1 MALRL
6 PETEIFIL
14 PHTPEWSI
22 VYAPLKGEL
31 CLIDKASAD
40 ELAGTEPEVYSPEA
54 KELIASLDAPLPSL
68 ERATPIERTARLS
81 LIPNN
86 ICNLHCSY
94 CYSAAGRNNSV
105 IADADLDAG
114 LRWFVDKE
122 RSGGQPLSIFITG
135 GGEPLATWSVTSKAI
150 SLARELADRQG
161 ISLHIALITN
171 GTLLSPDKISFLK
184 DKGCSVGVS
193 FDVLPD
199 VQNANRGH
207 YEVVDRNIRAL
218 LDAGI
223 RTMVNSTI
231 IPSSVERIE
240 EMVGTV
246 ADRYPGLAQYTV
258 EPATGTDLFGTPEA
272 MRSFYDVFFTNYF
285 KAKDIAR
292 RRGVA
297 LRFTFD
303 DSLRGITTR
312 HCPGKFALTPSGR
325 ISACHLVSSPAEP
338 RFEQCVYGRVA
349 DGKVDI
355 DRRRFDELY
364 SRNVGAYPECADCV
378 AKWSC
383 GGECFTR
390 RSTYAPEFMAEV
402 CRFNRAVVERLIKEE
417 ISHAEPAQ

>member
-1 MALRL
+1 MAFRL

-14 PHTPEWSI
+14 PYSSEWSI
-22 VYAPLKGEL
+22 IYAPLTGEL
-31 CLIDKASAD
+31 CLVDKASAD
-40 ELAGTEPEVYSPEA
+40 VLMATDPQAYPPEA
-54 KELIASLDAPLPSL
+54 KELIANLSASRPSL
-68 ERATPIERTARLS
+68 ERNPPIELTTKLS

-86 ICNLHCSY
+86 ICNLRCSY

-105 IADADLDAG
+105 IADADLVAG

-122 RSGGQPLSIFITG
+122 RTHAAPLSIFITG
-135 GGEPLATWSVTSKAI
+135 GGEPLATWPVSSKAI
-150 SLARELADRQG
+150 ILARELADSQG
-161 ISLHIALITN
+161 IALHIALITN
-171 GTLLSPDKISFLK
+171 GTLISPDKISFLK

-272 MRSFYDVFFTNYF
+272 MRRYYDAFLSNYF
-285 KAKDIAR
+285 KAKDISL
-292 RRGVA
+292 RRGVP

-303 DSLRGITTR
+303 DSLRGVTAR

-325 ISACHLVSSPAEP
+325 ISVCHLVSSPAEP
-338 RFEQCVYGRVA
+338 RFGECVYGRVA
-349 DGKVDI
+349 DGEVRI

-390 RSTYAPEFMAEV
+390 RSTYAPEFLAEV
-402 CRFNRAVVERLIKEE
+402 CRFNRAVIERLIKEE
-417 ISHAEPAQ
+417 ISHAHQAQ

>member
-14 PHTPEWSI
+14 PHTSEWSI

-40 ELAGTEPEVYSPEA
+40 ELITASPAAYSPEA
-54 KELIASLDAPLPSL
+54 KEFIASLDAPLPSL
-68 ERATPIERTARLS
+68 ERNPAIERTARLS

-86 ICNLHCSY
+86 ICNLRCSY

-105 IADADLDAG
+105 IADADLEAG
-114 LRWFVDKE
+114 LRWFVDAE
-122 RSGGQPLSIFITG
+122 RTQGAPLSIFITG
-135 GGEPLATWSVTSKAI
+135 GGEPLATWPVTSKAI
-150 SLARELADRQG
+150 ALARELADRQG

-218 LDAGI
+218 LDAGL
-223 RTMVNSTI
+223 RTMVNSTV

-272 MRSFYDVFFTNYF
+272 MRSFYDAFLANYF

-325 ISACHLVSSPAEP
+325 ISACHLVSSPVEP
-338 RFEQCVYGRVA
+338 RFAECTYGRVA
-349 DGKVDI
+349 DVKVDI

-378 AKWSC
+378 AKWIC

>member
-1 MALRL
+1 MAFRL
-6 PETEIFIL
+6 PETEIFIV
-14 PHTPEWSI
+14 PHTSEWSI
-22 VYAPLKGEL
+22 VYAPLAGEL
-31 CLIDKASAD
+31 CLVDKTSAD
-40 ELAGTEPEVYSPEA
+40 ALMNTDPQAYSLEA
-54 KELIASLDAPLPSL
+54 KELIASLSAPLPSL
-68 ERATPIERTARLS
+68 ERNPPIERTTKLS

-86 ICNLHCSY
+86 ICNLRCSY

-105 IADADLDAG
+105 IADAALEAG

-122 RSGGQPLSIFITG
+122 RTHGAPLSIFITG
-135 GGEPLATWSVTSKAI
+135 GGEPLATWPVTSKAL
-150 SLARELADRQG
+150 SLARELADSQS

-171 GTLLSPDKISFLK
+171 GTLLSPDKISLLK
-184 DKGCSVGVS
+184 DMGCAVGVS
-193 FDVLPD
+193 FDVLTD
-199 VQNANRGH
+199 IQNANRGH

-246 ADRYPGLAQYTV
+246 ADRYYGLAQYTV

-272 MRSFYDVFFTNYF
+272 MRRFYDAFLTNYL

-292 RRGVA
+292 RRGVP

-303 DSLRGITTR
+303 DALRGITVR
-312 HCPGKFALTPSGR
+312 HCPGKFALTASGR
-325 ISACHLVSSPAEP
+325 ISVCHLVSSPAEP
-338 RFEQCVYGRVA
+338 RFDQCVYGRVA

-364 SRNVGAYPECADCV
+364 SRNVGAYPECTDCV

>member
-40 ELAGTEPEVYSPEA
+40 ELESTDPEIYSPEV
-54 KELIASLDAPLPSL
+54 KDFIASLDSPQPSL

-105 IADADLDAG
+105 IADADLETG
-114 LRWFVDKE
+114 LRWFVDAE
-122 RSGGQPLSIFITG
+122 RTQGAPLSIFITG

-150 SLARELADRQG
+150 ALARELADSQG
-161 ISLHIALITN
+161 ISLHIAIITN

-218 LDAGI
+218 LDAGL

-231 IPSSVERIE
+231 IPTSVGLIE
-240 EMVGTV
+240 NMVRTV

-272 MRSFYDVFFTNYF
+272 MRRFYDAFITNYF
-285 KAKDIAR
+285 RAKDIAQ

-303 DSLRGITTR
+303 DALRGVTVR

-325 ISACHLVSSPAEP
+325 ISACHLVSSAAEP
-338 RFEQCVYGRVA
+338 RFGECTYGCVA
-349 DGKVDI
+349 DGKVNI

-364 SRNVGAYPECADCV
+364 SRNVAAYPECADCV

-402 CRFNRAVVERLIKEE
+402 CRFNRAVIERLIKEE
-417 ISHAEPAQ
+417 ISHAHQAQ